1 MCLTTVAV
9 CGRLADAEASVALYL
24 CVSACTN
31 EGRIDSLCH
40 LKAVCNVMGPR
51 SKKKKKTFLKETF
64 HKQ

>member
-51 SKKKKKTFLKETF
+51 SKKKKKLS
-64 HKQ
+64 